1 MTDNKQEYV
10 PASDRPDVTLNPE
23 QRGRM
28 NHAKLLLL
36 VCLASL
42 SACGSGAQPN
52 EGDAV
57 SSLTA
62 PGGDQCALVSPATL
76 DELDAIMATGQF
88 SAEQDV
94 ALNAAGTYGA
104 AAEGGLRGLTNARAR
119 LAELRSYFHTDADG
133 HTVADAG
140 YNVETY
146 LGYVIE
152 QLHETI
158 HWSAISEIYNQI
170 YNQNPES
177 HDARDAVEAALQ
189 GIETANNLQASGVR
203 CYMDQYMN

>member
-1 MTDNKQEYV
+1 MIDNEQEYV
-10 PASDRPDVTLNPE
+10 LAGDRPGVQLHGGP
-23 QRGRM
+23 RGRM
-28 NHAKLLLL
+28 NPAKRLLL

-42 SACGSGAQPN
+42 PACGTGTQPN
-52 EGDAV
+52 ESDAV
-57 SSLTA
+57 ASLTA

-76 DELDAIMATGQF
+76 DELDAIMAEGQV

-94 ALNAAGTYGA
+94 ALNATGTYGE
-104 AAEGGLRGLTNARAR
+104 AAEGGLRGVTNARGR
-119 LAELRSYFHTDADG
+119 LADLRPYFHTDADG
-133 HTVADAG
+133 HTVAEAG

-152 QLHETI
+152 QLHETL
-158 HWSAISEIYNQI
+158 HWSAISAIYHHSQ
-170 YNQNPES
+170 
-177 HDARDAVEAALQ
+177 DARDAVEAAAR

>member
-1 MTDNKQEYV
+1 MTDNEQEYV
-10 PASDRPDVTLNPE
+10 PASDRPDVKLNPE

-28 NHAKLLLL
+28 NQAKLLLL

-42 SACGSGAQPN
+42 SACRSGAQPN
-52 EGDAV
+52 ESDAV

-76 DELDAIMATGQF
+76 DELDAIMAAGQF

-94 ALNAAGTYGA
+94 VLNAAGVYGA
-104 AAEGGLRGLTNARAR
+104 AAEGGLRGLTNARGR

-133 HTVADAG
+133 QTVAEAG

-152 QLHETI
+152 QLHETL
-158 HWSAISEIYNQI
+158 HWSAISAIYHQ
-170 YNQNPES
+170 S
-177 HDARDAVEAALQ
+177 DDARDAVEAALQ

-203 CYMDQYMN
+203 CYMDGYMN

>member
-1 MTDNKQEYV
+1 MTGNKQERI
-10 PASDRPDVTLNPE
+10 PASGRLDVKLRPE
-23 QRGRM
+23 QRGRP
-28 NHAKLLLL
+28 NEAKLLVL

-42 SACGSGAQPN
+42 SACRSVAQPN
-52 EGDAV
+52 EIDAV

-62 PGGDQCALVSPATL
+62 PGGDPCALVSPATL
-76 DELDAIMATGQF
+76 DELDAIMATGQL

-94 ALNAAGTYGA
+94 ALHAAGAYGE
-104 AAEGGLRGLTNARAR
+104 AAEGGLRGLTNARGR
-119 LAELRSYFHTDADG
+119 LAELRAYFHTDADG
-133 HTVADAG
+133 QTVAEAG

-152 QLHETI
+152 QLHETL
-158 HWSAISEIYNQI
+158 HWSAISAIYHQS
-170 YNQNPES
+170 Q
-177 HDARDAVEAALQ
+177 DARDAVEAALQ

>member
-1 MTDNKQEYV
+1 MIDNKQEYV
-10 PASDRPDVTLNPE
+10 PASDSPGVTLNPE
-23 QRGRM
+23 QRGCM
-28 NHAKLLLL
+28 NQAKLLLL

-42 SACGSGAQPN
+42 SACGSGAPPN

-57 SSLTA
+57 ASLTA

-76 DELDAIMATGQF
+76 DELDTIMAAGQV
-88 SAEQDV
+88 SAKQDFV
-94 ALNAAGTYGA
+94 LNAEGAYGA
-104 AAEGGLRGLTNARAR
+104 AAEGGLRGLTNARGR

-133 HTVADAG
+133 QTVADAG

-152 QLHETI
+152 QLHETV

-170 YNQNPES
+170 YDQNPEI

-203 CYMDQYMN
+203 CYMDQYTN